1 MSARP
6 EPAPL
11 RRGPEADVWRIR
23 LDGGDRTVRQ
33 AAGLLDERE
42 RQRADRFR
50 DALAADR
57 FVLAHAAARSIL
69 GRYLGVSGAA
79 VHWSVGP
86 HGKPYFTGPWEAWQW
101 SLSRADG
108 LALLAVCTAAPVGVD
123 LERVGTQTQA
133 LALARRF
140 LPAVEAADVR
150 RLSGATQPAPG
161 EAAADP
167 DGPAARVAY
176 HRLLSRKEACVKASG
191 GRLLDGLRLDVLT
204 PGTVLGDGAFSGQ
217 RWFLRDLPAPPG
229 FVAAL
234 ATVGDAEPGLR
245 LFDWEW
251 AAGPP
256 PDPAADS
263 RLILPPDPA
272 ADSRLIL
279 PPGGRRPRTDG
290 AADPADA
297 PAPVGGGAR

>member
-1 MSARP
+1 MTARP
-6 EPAPL
+6 EPAPP

-33 AAGLLDERE
+33 AVRLLDARE

-86 HGKPYFTGPWEAWQW
+86 HGKPYFTGPWGAWQW

-108 LALLAVCTAAPVGVD
+108 LALLAVCTTAPVGVD
-123 LERVGTQTQA
+123 LERVGAQTQA

-140 LPAVEAADVR
+140 LPALEAADVG
-150 RLSGATQPAPG
+150 RLSGATGPDADGADP
-161 EAAADP
+161 DP

-204 PGTVLGDGAFSGQ
+204 PGAVLGDGAFAGE

-234 ATVGDAEPGLR
+234 ATLGDAEPGLR

-251 AAGPP
+251 ATGPP
-256 PDPAADS
+256 ADGPAES
-263 RLILPPDPA
+263 RLV
-272 ADSRLIL
+272 L
-279 PPGGRRPRTDG
+279 PPGARAPRTGRPAD
-290 AADPADA
+290 DPADV
-297 PAPVGGGAR
+297 PAGVPEPVGGGAR

>member
-6 EPAPL
+6 EAAPP
-11 RRGPEADVWRIR
+11 RGPEADVWRIP
-23 LDGGDRTVRQ
+23 LDGGGRTVRR
-33 AAGLLDERE
+33 AVRLLDARE

-69 GRYLGVSGAA
+69 GRYLGVSGEA

-86 HGKPYFTGPWEAWQW
+86 HGKPYFTGPWGEWQW

-108 LALLAVCTAAPVGVD
+108 LALLAVCAAVPVGVD
-123 LERVGTQTQA
+123 LERVGEQTRA

-140 LPAVEAADVR
+140 LPAREAADVG
-150 RLSGATQPAPG
+150 RLLVPPSSGPATDG
-161 EAAADP
+161 AAA
-167 DGPAARVAY
+167 RLAY
-176 HRLLSRKEACVKASG
+176 HRLLSRKEACIKASG
-191 GRLLDGLRLDVLT
+191 GRLLDGLRLDVLA
-204 PGTVLGDGAFSGQ
+204 PGPVLGDGAFAGH

-234 ATVGDAEPGLR
+234 ATLGGAEPGLR

-251 AAGPP
+251 RTGPSGIPAGPDHLRGREGAGS
-256 PDPAADS
+256 PDEARPCRPRAGAA
-263 RLILPPDPA
+263 
-272 ADSRLIL
+272 
-279 PPGGRRPRTDG
+279 PGGWGR
-290 AADPADA
+290 
-297 PAPVGGGAR
+297 

>member
-6 EPAPL
+6 EAAPP
-11 RRGPEADVWRIR
+11 RGPEADVWRIP
-23 LDGGDRTVRQ
+23 LDGGGRTVRQ
-33 AAGLLDERE
+33 AVRLLDARE

-69 GRYLGVSGAA
+69 GRYLGVSGEA

-86 HGKPYFTGPWEAWQW
+86 HGKPYFTGPWGEWQW

-108 LALLAVCTAAPVGVD
+108 LALLAVCAATPVGVD
-123 LERVGTQTQA
+123 LERVGEQTRA

-140 LPAVEAADVR
+140 LPAREAADVG
-150 RLSGATQPAPG
+150 RLLVPASSDPASSDPAADGAAEG
-161 EAAADP
+161 AAA
-167 DGPAARVAY
+167 RLAY
-176 HRLLSRKEACVKASG
+176 HRLLSRKEACIKASG
-191 GRLLDGLRLDVLT
+191 GRLLDGLHLDVLA
-204 PGTVLGDGAFSGQ
+204 PGPVPGDGAFAGH

-234 ATVGDAEPGLR
+234 ATLGDAEPGLR

-251 AAGPP
+251 RAGPP
-256 PDPAADS
+256 GTPADPHGILARGEGPGTPDGARPPRPPAGVA
-263 RLILPPDPA
+263 
-272 ADSRLIL
+272 
-279 PPGGRRPRTDG
+279 PGGW
-290 AADPADA
+290 
-297 PAPVGGGAR
+297 AR